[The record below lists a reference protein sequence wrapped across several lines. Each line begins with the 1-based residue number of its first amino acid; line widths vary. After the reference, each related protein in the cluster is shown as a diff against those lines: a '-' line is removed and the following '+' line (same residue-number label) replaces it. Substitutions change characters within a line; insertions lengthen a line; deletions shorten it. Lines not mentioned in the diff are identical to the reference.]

1 MEKNNIAPHGSWK
14 SPITAEMVAQH
25 SVRIGSV
32 VLDQNSIYWTETR
45 PDEEGRNAIVRCD
58 DQGNIKDLNSRP
70 YNARSTV
77 HEYGGG
83 AFTVSDNIVYFSN
96 YQDQRIYR
104 QVRDEEPVAITPA
117 AKMRYADMVVDADRK
132 RLVCIREDH
141 TGEGEAANTIVGVDL
156 AGGTTGT
163 VLAAGNDFYASP
175 RMSPAN
181 DRLAWITWNHPNM
194 PWDGTELWAADV
206 LSDGTLQ
213 KARLIAGGK
222 DESIFQPAWS
232 PDGVLYFVSDKSG
245 WWNIYR
251 HQNGTNEC
259 VCPMEAEFG
268 MPQWVFGMSTYAFL
282 SETQIICAYNQIGVW
297 HLAKLDLE
305 TGLLDKIKQPY
316 DAVFGLWGNSRK
328 VVFNGASPKEPR
340 SLIQID
346 RLSLQHDVVR
356 RTSDKL
362 ADDGYLSLPEV
373 IEFPT
378 SEDRTAFAYYYAPKN
393 RDFEPPAGELPPLL
407 VLSHGGPTGST
418 STALNSGIQYWTSR
432 GFAVVDVNYGGS
444 TGYGREYRERL
455 NGNWGIVDV
464 DDCVNAAT
472 YLVERGLV
480 DGARTAIRGGSAG
493 GYTTFAALTFR
504 DYFQAG
510 ASYFGVS
517 DIEILAKETHKF
529 ESRYMDNL
537 VGSYPE
543 EIELLHERSPIYHI
557 DKLSSPMILFQGL
570 EDRIVLPNQ
579 SEMMVEALKKRGI
592 PVAYLPFEGEQHGF
606 RQAKN
611 IVRARTAELFFYGK
625 VFNFELAD
633 PVEPIEIAN
642 I

>member
-1 MEKNNIAPHGSWK
+1 MDKNNIAPHGTWK

-32 VLDQNSIYWTETR
+32 VLDKNNIYWTETR
-45 PDEEGRNAIVRCD
+45 PDDAGRNAIVRCD
-58 DQGNIKDLNSRP
+58 GQGNLEDLNSSP
-70 YNARSTV
+70 YNARTTV

-96 YQDQRIYR
+96 YQDQRIYH
-104 QVRDEEPVAITPA
+104 QVFGQDPIAITPA
-117 AKMRYADMVVDADRK
+117 SNMRYADMVVDVDRK

-141 TGEGEAANTIVGVDL
+141 TGEGEAVNTIVGVDL

-194 PWDGTELWAADV
+194 PWDGTELWVADV

-232 PDGVLYFVSDKSG
+232 PYGVLYFVSDKSG

-259 VCPMEAEFG
+259 VCPREAEFG

-328 VVFNGASPKEPR
+328 VVFKGASPKEPR

-346 RLSLQHDVVR
+346 RLSLQYDAVR
-356 RTSDKL
+356 QTSDKL
-362 ADDGYLSLPEV
+362 AEDDYLSQPEV

-378 SEDRTAFAYYYAPKN
+378 SEERTAFAYYYAPKN
-393 RDFEPPAGELPPLL
+393 RDFEPPVGELPPLL
-407 VLSHGGPTGST
+407 VLSHGGPTDSA
-418 STALNSGIQYWTSR
+418 SMALNSGIQFWTSR

-444 TGYGREYRERL
+444 TGYGRAYRERL

-504 DYFQAG
+504 DFFQAG
-510 ASYFGVS
+510 ASYYGVS

-537 VGSYPE
+537 IGSYPE

-570 EDRIVLPNQ
+570 EDRVVLPNQ
-579 SEMMVEALKKRGI
+579 SEMVVEALQKRGI
-592 PVAYLPFEGEQHGF
+592 PVAYLAFEGEQHGF